1 MCELGVRLKEARE
14 AKGLS
19 LKEAA
24 QALSLKVKV
33 LEALEACRFEEL
45 PEPPLAK
52 GYLRRYALF
61 LGLDPEPLLA
71 LYPAKPQEPPQAPPP
86 RRGFPLWPFLLLG
99 LLALGGAF
107 LLRPKPAPVVEV
119 PEAPPPTPRRHVL
132 RLETEPPGAR
142 AYLDGFYLGQTP
154 LATPPL
160 EGGKR
165 VLRLELPGY
174 EPLEETLALERD
186 LALRFTLKPLPAPRA
201 GGEEAA
207 SPPPGEGGLVL
218 RLEGRSWL
226 RVTQGERRLYE
237 GIPEVGAELSFPLPV
252 EVRAGNPAAV
262 RVFLGGRDLGPM
274 GEAGRPVT
282 RRFEAPSR

>member
-1 MCELGVRLKEARE
+1 VRLKEARE

-24 QALSLKVKV
+24 QALSLKAKV

-71 LYPAKPQEPPQAPPP
+71 LYPAKPQEPPPAPSP

-99 LLALGGAF
+99 LLALGGVF

-201 GGEEAA
+201 EGPEEA
-207 SPPPGEGGLVL
+207 PPPLGEGGLVL